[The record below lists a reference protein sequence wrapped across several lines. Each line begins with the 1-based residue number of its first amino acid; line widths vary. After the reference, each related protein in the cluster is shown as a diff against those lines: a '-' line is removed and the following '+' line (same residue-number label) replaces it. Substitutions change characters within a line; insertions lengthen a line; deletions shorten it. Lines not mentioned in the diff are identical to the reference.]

1 MHHRHG
7 VHAPRGRLTRPQT
20 LLFASYPPPPPP
32 PKGVQCTLD
41 DSNEF
46 MPGTKFKVS
55 RVAALR
61 IRLRRHRRATDFGN
75 VTPQYWEQRGVKVR
89 VELGPRDFRQHLIT
103 IATTTVPGR
112 VADKETIKHISVQQV
127 ADHLKRTLASAT
139 TKAAEEETK
148 RHVKFEN

>member
-1 MHHRHG
+1 MKRDRKG
-7 VHAPRGRLTRPQT
+7 IVPDVVIVPIVWKERREECESIFQACKELQRGINK
-20 LLFASYPPPPPP
+20 A
-32 PKGVQCTLD
+32 GVQCTLD

-46 MPGTKFKVS
+46 MPGTKFK
-55 RVAALR
+55 
-61 IRLRRHRRATDFGN
+61 
-75 VTPQYWEQRGVKVR
+75 YWEQRGVKVR